1 MSSFFYFLFISVSL
15 LILANA
21 DDAGRYPSG
30 DDLVQAFPT
39 RLCDTCKLDGY

>member
-1 MSSFFYFLFISVSL
+1 MSSFFYLLIISVSL

-30 DDLVQAFPT
+30 DDLVEG
-39 RLCDTCKLDGY
+39 L

>member
-1 MSSFFYFLFISVSL
+1 MSSFFYLLIIYVSL

-30 DDLVQAFPT
+30 DDLVEG
-39 RLCDTCKLDGY
+39 L